1 MADIKLYTYNILD
14 RTGSDVTVTGAPDS
28 GYPEER
34 LWDRSI
40 DFYWKYTASG
50 IITVQVDQGA
60 SGNLLVD
67 TLIIDKHNFNGRVMD
82 WKYSDNG
89 ADWSNMVDQ
98 WTQSDNLQI
107 VKVST
112 ETSTHRYY
120 LLQIASAVNPQC
132 TEIFMSYGY
141 NFKVRFDEPPEE
153 VDIDNVIWEETLGG
167 CERSTKLGDVRK
179 GRMYSVFLTPTLL
192 TTWRTML
199 SYLDE
204 NSKPFYV
211 KDHESNYWLGRF
223 KTYPGGVFPVE
234 QNQTKQF
241 ELLEIL

>member
-1 MADIKLYTYNILD
+1 
-14 RTGSDVTVTGAPDS
+14 
-28 GYPEER
+28 
-34 LWDRSI
+34 
-40 DFYWKYTASG
+40 
-50 IITVQVDQGA
+50 
-60 SGNLLVD
+60 
-67 TLIIDKHNFNGRVMD
+67 
-82 WKYSDNG
+82 
-89 ADWSNMVDQ
+89 
-98 WTQSDNLQI
+98 
-107 VKVST
+107 
-112 ETSTHRYY
+112 
-120 LLQIASAVNPQC
+120 
-132 TEIFMSYGY
+132 
-141 NFKVRFDEPPEE
+141 
-153 VDIDNVIWEETLGG
+153 VIWEETLGG